1 MKKTIL
7 IILITISF
15 NIFSQHPDLE
25 QRWYVQNVTINN
37 ITTILPQDLVNFPF
51 AYLHFLDS
59 SPSNLT
65 QSENASLIENCQI
78 GFNSHVNH
86 ISTNTF
92 EFVDLTPFSLD
103 TECDTSLQDF
113 MNLYISFY
121 TNEITEQFTYSITT
135 ETDETKTLTITN
147 NNNDIVVFTNKF
159 YIAPP
164 IEVTNVWYLHNLII
178 NGVDNIPPS
187 NSELTAITLRFNI
200 DSNTSELFFT
210 QVCAA
215 LVANQHF
222 ITDFNDFYLY
232 DNINMGLN
240 GCSIF
245 ENGDF
250 QFLYFFSYFLDALPG
265 PFHYQV
271 TTNGSTQ
278 TLTITNIN
286 GDQAIYGNNVLS
298 TQDYID
304 TLFTI
309 YPNPTTDNIIINEK
323 TDIKI
328 ENINIYNTLGKLI
341 IKTKNNAINLSN
353 FENGLY
359 LFNIKLKNGKQVTK
373 KIIKQ

>member
-7 IILITISF
+7 IILIITSF
-15 NIFSQHPDLE
+15 KIFSQHPDLE
-25 QRWYVQNVTINN
+25 QRWYVQNITINN
-37 ITTILPQDLVNFPF
+37 VTTLLPENLTNFPF
-51 AYLHFLDS
+51 AYLHFFES

-65 QSENASLIENCQI
+65 QSENAFLNENCQI

-92 EFVDLTPFSLD
+92 EFVDLTPFSLNS
-103 TECDTSLQDF
+103 ECDTSLQDF

-135 ETDETKTLTITN
+135 ETDEIKTLTITN

-164 IEVTNVWYLHNLII
+164 TEVTNNWFLHNLII

-187 NSELTAITLRFNI
+187 NSELTAITLSFNI
-200 DSNTSELFFT
+200 DSSVSELFFT
-210 QVCAA
+210 RVCAG
-215 LVANQHF
+215 LNVNQHF
-222 ITDFNDFYLY
+222 ITDFNNFYLY
-232 DNINMGLN
+232 DNLN
-240 GCSIF
+240 YELTQCNIS
-245 ENGDF
+245 ENNNF
-250 QFLYFFSYFLDALPG
+250 QGLYFDYFLDALPG
-265 PFHYQV
+265 PFNYQV
-271 TTNGSTQ
+271 ITNDSTQ
-278 TLTITNIN
+278 TITITNIN
-286 GDQAIYGNNVLS
+286 GDQAIYSNNVLS

-323 TDIKI
+323 TNIKI
-328 ENINIYNTLGKLI
+328 ENINIYNTLGQLI
-341 IKTKNNAINLSN
+341 IKTKNNIINLSN

-359 LFNIKLKNGKQVTK
+359 LLNIKLENGKQLTK